1 MRSNPEYTL
10 QKQLAAYLRL
20 QYPRVL
26 FRSDAAGLN
35 LSKAQAGMNKAIQYG
50 RGWPDLF
57 IAEPM
62 LRDGKMLYA
71 GLFLELKAEG
81 TPIIRSKDASKPL
94 KGEAVLRRK
103 GDFFDAH
110 IQEQAEMLLKLAGRG
125 YLCKFAVGFNQAKAF
140 IDAYLDEEVNIFDNV
155 EWQRKNIL

>member
-1 MRSNPEYTL
+1 MRSNHEYTL
-10 QKQLAAYLRL
+10 QRQLATYIRL
-20 QYPRVL
+20 KYPRVL
-26 FRSDAAGLN
+26 FRNDLAGLN
-35 LSKAQAGMNKAIQYG
+35 LSIAQAGMNKVIQFG

-62 LRDGKMLYA
+62 VRDGKMLYA

-81 TPIIRSKDASKPL
+81 TPIIRSKDAAKPL
-94 KGEAVLRRK
+94 KGEVVLRRK

-110 IQEQAEMLLKLAGRG
+110 IQEQAEMLLKLAARG
-125 YLCKFAVGFNQAKAF
+125 YLCKFAVGFFQAQSF
-140 IDAYLDEEVNIFDNV
+140 IDAYLDEQVNIFDNV